1 MPVRSAATPP
11 FRPCWRLACFAHA
24 SSADMDWQDCAC
36 GLPAAPTPA
45 PPTWIARE
53 VRRQP
58 CIAAVAPMSRG
69 AGRSRRCRTAE
80 TAGKR
85 LCGRRA
91 ARLMCVSGHPR
102 RQHCVTAL
110 PAAGFEVATNGC
122 QPMPGDAADYSTTRL
137 LQSRW
142 LAPRS
147 SCQSDWADSD
157 QTRRVISE
165 PTRRMITDPTRQRI
179 AAPTRTQA
187 AIADHINGSAQKFWD
202 DPTGTVISDRTL
214 RRVITDLSS
223 DPSR

>member
-1 MPVRSAATPP
+1 MSPPSFSSFPSQSPPAETRDPQPPPTHTTSLCPERRSASNPLLSPSLSSHRLRLWQCTNR
-11 FRPCWRLACFAHA
+11 RPAPRSGTLAGLRLWLACGPHA
-24 SSADMDWQDCAC
+24 SSVDMDLQDCAC

-122 QPMPGDAADYSTTRL
+122 QPMPGDAADYSTTCILRHLHGGLRKGLLANQIGLTPNRIRL
-137 LQSRW
+137 
-142 LAPRS
+142 
-147 SCQSDWADSD
+147 
-157 QTRRVISE
+157 RVG
-165 PTRRMITDPTRQRI
+165 D
-179 AAPTRTQA
+179 
-187 AIADHINGSAQKFWD
+187 
-202 DPTGTVISDRTL
+202 
-214 RRVITDLSS
+214 
-223 DPSR
+223 

>member
-1 MPVRSAATPP
+1 MACLRRPRQLRRHGLPVRSADSP
-11 FRPCWRLACFAHA
+11 A
-24 SSADMDWQDCAC
+24 SQPSPRC
-36 GLPAAPTPA
+36 PAAPVA
-45 PPTWIARE
+45 AGDAGQRKPPE
-53 VRRQP
+53 
-58 CIAAVAPMSRG
+58 
-69 AGRSRRCRTAE
+69 
-80 TAGKR
+80 KR
-85 LCGRRA
+85 LSGRRA
-91 ARLMCVSGHPR
+91 ALVSSRLVCGAVALRHCLASGR
-102 RQHCVTAL
+102 VRS
-110 PAAGFEVATNGC
+110 GG

>member
-1 MPVRSAATPP
+1 MPVLPVQCTNRGGPNFIISHLRHPPPSWLGADRLRSPTVSAPIGPSGRLERLETQLAELCRHELPVRSPATPP
-11 FRPCWRLACFAHA
+11 FRPC
-24 SSADMDWQDCAC
+24 C
-36 GLPAAPTPA
+36 GLPASPTPA

-147 SCQSDWADSD
+147 SCQTDWADSES
-157 QTRRVISE
+157 QS
-165 PTRRMITDPTRQRI
+165 
-179 AAPTRTQA
+179 
-187 AIADHINGSAQKFWD
+187 
-202 DPTGTVISDRTL
+202 
-214 RRVITDLSS
+214 
-223 DPSR
+223 